1 MARAPTQ
8 AAPHT
13 EQQDVVR
20 PPRGYLPIED
30 YGVIGDLQTVALV
43 GRNGSIDWCALP
55 DFDSPSVFGA
65 LLDAKKG
72 GFFRIAP
79 PDTPSMDRKQLYLPE
94 TNVLVTRF
102 VSADGVGEVTD
113 FMPIKSHPER
123 PGLGHHIDR
132 MVHMV
137 HGTMRFEM
145 ICRPAFNYAR
155 DAHTVRVV
163 EQGAV
168 FDSPRLGLGLATS
181 VDLEED
187 GQGGVRAAF
196 TLDEGQSAYFELH
209 SGLADKAAPRTRGAQ
224 EYTSDFLATVRY
236 WQDWLAKCRYQG
248 RWREMVQ
255 RSALVLKLLTYA
267 PTGAIVAAATT
278 SLPESIGG
286 PRNYDYRFAWL
297 RDAAFTVYSLQIL
310 GFVDEA
316 HAFMDWVLARCR
328 ELEPDGSLLPMY
340 TIHGGHDMTES
351 VLDHLEGYRQS
362 RPVRIGNAAYKQRQ
376 LDVYGE
382 LMDSIHLYS
391 RHTDLSYDAWIYI
404 RRLLAW
410 LGAHWRDADEG
421 IWEVRGGL
429 REFVHSRVM
438 SWVAFDRAI
447 RIARARG
454 FPAPLDEWTA
464 NSAAIYEEV
473 MERGWSKE
481 KNSFVQYYGGDAIDA
496 SALLI
501 SLTRFTGPADPRML
515 GTIARIRAELS
526 HDPHVYRYDPHLA
539 ADDGLAGEEG
549 MFSICSFWLVEAL
562 TRAGRLTDA
571 RLLLEKMLSY
581 ANPVGLYAEEIGV
594 TGEALGN
601 FPQAF
606 THLALIRAC
615 YHLDRA
621 LNRAARRG

>member
-1 MARAPTQ
+1 MARASTQ
-8 AAPHT
+8 GG
-13 EQQDVVR
+13 
-20 PPRGYLPIED
+20 PRAGSQGLFHSPEDYLPIED

-43 GRNGSIDWCALP
+43 GRNGSIDWLSIP

-65 LLDAKKG
+65 LLDVKKG

-79 PDTPSMDRKQLYLPE
+79 PDTLGMKRTQMYLPE
-94 TNVLVTRF
+94 TNILVTRF
-102 VSADGVGEVTD
+102 VSADGLGEVTD
-113 FMPIKSHPER
+113 FMPIKAQPKQ

-132 MVHMV
+132 MVHV
-137 HGTMRFEM
+137 AHGTMRFEM
-145 ICRPAFNYAR
+145 ICRPAFNYGR
-155 DAHTVRVV
+155 DAHSVRIIN
-163 EQGAV
+163 QGAV
-168 FDSPRLGLGLATS
+168 FDSPRLSLGLAAS

-196 TLDEGQSAYFELH
+196 TLEEGQSAYFELH
-209 SGLADKAAPRTRGAQ
+209 SGASETVAPGVRSPQ
-224 EYTSDFLATVRY
+224 EYDADFRATNNY
-236 WQDWLAKCRYQG
+236 WTDWLAQCRYKG

-278 SLPESIGG
+278 SLPETIGG
-286 PRNYDYRFAWL
+286 QRNWDYRFAWL
-297 RDAAFTVYSLQIL
+297 RDAAFTIYSLQIL

-316 HAFMDWVLARCR
+316 RDFMNWVLARCH

-351 VLDHLEGYRQS
+351 VLDHWEGYRQS
-362 RPVRIGNAAYKQRQ
+362 RPVRIGNDAYRQQQ

-382 LMDSIHLYS
+382 LLDSIHLYS
-391 RHTDLSYDAWIYI
+391 RHSDISYDAWIYI
-404 RRLLAW
+404 RRLLGW
-410 LGAHWRDADEG
+410 LGAHWREPDEG
-421 IWEVRGGL
+421 IWEVRGGQ

-447 RIARARG
+447 RIARASG
-454 FPAPLDEWTA
+454 FPAPSEEWRAT
-464 NSAAIYEEV
+464 SAAIYEEV
-473 MERGWSKE
+473 MERGWSAE
-481 KNSFVQYYGGDAIDA
+481 RRSFVQFYGSDAIDA

-501 SLTRFTGPADPRML
+501 SLTRFTGSTDPRML
-515 GTIARIRAELS
+515 STIARIRAELT
-526 HDPHVYRYDPHLA
+526 HDSQVYRYDPHLA
-539 ADDGLAGEEG
+539 ADDGLGGEEG

-562 TRAGRLTDA
+562 TRAGRLEDA

-615 YHLDRA
+615 YQLDRA
-621 LNRAARRG
+621 LNRAGRRG